1 MTSFWTAMLT
11 KTLTVNNLLGI
22 HARAAARLV
31 ALTSRFQCRVLLS
44 RPDRREAIDGK
55 SILGVLMLA
64 ASRGTALTVT
74 VDGPDEAGALAAIE
88 LLFAQNFE
96 EKRAS
101 R

>member
-1 MTSFWTAMLT
+1 MLT

-31 ALTSRFQCRVLLS
+31 ALTSRFQSRVLLS

-55 SILGVLMLA
+55 SILGILMLA
-64 ASRGTALTVT
+64 ASRGTTLTVT
-74 VDGPDEAGALAAIE
+74 VDGPDEAEALAAVE
-88 LLFAQNFE
+88 QLFVQDFE
-96 EKRAS
+96 EQGAR

>member
-1 MTSFWTAMLT
+1 MLT

-31 ALTSRFQCRVLLS
+31 ALTSRFQSRVLLS

-55 SILGVLMLA
+55 SILGILMLA

-74 VDGPDEAGALAAIE
+74 VDGSDEAEALAAIE
-88 LLFAQNFE
+88 HLFVQNFE
-96 EKRAS
+96 EMGAPR
-101 R
+101 